1 MDVTI
6 TTLAERPQLA
16 ASLRF
21 PDTWPEFILN
31 DLVGR
36 AYFGQLDEVFP
47 EFTVVATDDADGSVV
62 ARGHSVPFAL
72 HQRGTGELPAG
83 GWDEALV
90 RAFQA
95 LRRGTPVDTVSA
107 IDVTIR
113 ADRLGRGLSAVLL
126 AALRENARALGFAEL
141 VAPVRPTGKHLE
153 PGSPM
158 GEYALRTRADGLP
171 VDDWLRTHVR
181 AGGVID
187 SIAPCSMT
195 VTGSTA
201 QWRAWTGLPF
211 DTAGPVLVPH
221 ALVPAHC
228 APERDVVSY
237 VEPNVWVR
245 HALR

>member
-1 MDVTI
+1 MEFMI
-6 TTLAERPQLA
+6 TTLAERPHLA
-16 ASLRF
+16 ESLWF

-31 DLVGR
+31 DLVGL
-36 AYFGQLDEVFP
+36 AHFGELDQVFP
-47 EFTVVATDDADGSVV
+47 EFTMVATDPDGVVV

-72 HQRGTGELPAG
+72 HGPGRGELPAG
-83 GWDEALV
+83 GWDKVLV
-90 RAFQA
+90 WAFQD
-95 LRRGTPVDTVSA
+95 LRRGTPADTVSA
-107 IDVTIR
+107 IDVTVR
-113 ADRLGRGLSAVLL
+113 ADRLGQGLSAVLL
-126 AALRENARALGFAEL
+126 AALRENARSRGFAEL

-153 PGSPM
+153 PDSPM

-171 VDDWLRTHVR
+171 VDAWLRTHVR

-187 SIAPCSMT
+187 SVAPCSMT

-211 DTAGPVLVPH
+211 DAPGPVLVPDG
-221 ALVPAHC
+221 LVPAHC
-228 APERDVVSY
+228 SPERDVVSY